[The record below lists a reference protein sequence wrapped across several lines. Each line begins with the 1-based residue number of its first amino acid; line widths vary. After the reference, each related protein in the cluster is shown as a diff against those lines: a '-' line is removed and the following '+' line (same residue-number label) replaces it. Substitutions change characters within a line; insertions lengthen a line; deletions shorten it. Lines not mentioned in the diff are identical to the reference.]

1 MAVKAT
7 PVKIQPGTK
16 MDRTWSK
23 IHTDYVGPMNGIY
36 YLIVVDSFT
45 SGQKL
50 SNIEDLMCKSTKF
63 SQDLVFQM
71 QLYLITELNLWL
83 KNFKISAKNFHLVM

>member
-45 SGQKL
+45 KWPEVVKYRRSHVQKH
-50 SNIEDLMCKSTKF
+50 
-63 SQDLVFQM
+63 
-71 QLYLITELNLWL
+71 
-83 KNFKISAKNFHLVM
+83 KIFTRFGVPDAIVSDNGTQFMAKEF